1 MTKKN
6 LPRLLLGLALCCAL
20 TACKGSAVKEEA
32 DTLVQID
39 KYTLTRSEV
48 TKLIPEGSSPADS
61 LLIAENYI
69 KKWITDVLIYKV
81 AERNMGNG
89 GEEIERLV
97 EEYRQA
103 LLRQR
108 YLDIMVHDK
117 LSAQISEKTL
127 RQGARRCAGAGQRA
141 QVVPLGED

>member
-1 MTKKN
+1 MLMTKKN

-81 AERNMGNG
+81 AERNIGTGVG
-89 GEEIERLV
+89 GE
-97 EEYRQA
+97 
-103 LLRQR
+103 
-108 YLDIMVHDK
+108 
-117 LSAQISEKTL
+117 
-127 RQGARRCAGAGQRA
+127 RRGKREWGFGGKRRDEAGIVRI
-141 QVVPLGED
+141 LG